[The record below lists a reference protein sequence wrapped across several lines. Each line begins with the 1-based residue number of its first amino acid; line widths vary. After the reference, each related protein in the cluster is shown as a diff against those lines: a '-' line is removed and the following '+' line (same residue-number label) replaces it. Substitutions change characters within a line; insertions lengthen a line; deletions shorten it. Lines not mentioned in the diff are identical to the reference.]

1 MEDKVGSSLLTSKIE
16 ELVSD
21 SRKASQTTEK
31 NLRELLTASYSAITD
46 VKASLGKT
54 DEHVSSLKTS
64 AQVHA
69 CSHPHCSLTLTVL
82 SSSLSSS
89 CPSTTHTHTITHS
102 HTHSLSLVPV
112 VMIKSKELKTKICHT
127 HSLILSSSLLH
138 FHPHCT
144 LIYAASYFLDLCCR
158 RVLSICNELRLT

>member
-1 MEDKVGSSLLTSKIE
+1 MGSSLLTSKIE

-102 HTHSLSLVPV
+102 HTLLITCTCCYDQIKGTQDKDLSYSFSDSLFLF
-112 VMIKSKELKTKICHT
+112 TA
-127 HSLILSSSLLH
+127 LSSSLYSH
-138 FHPHCT
+138 
-144 LIYAASYFLDLCCR
+144 
-158 RVLSICNELRLT
+158 LRGLLFS